1 MDKLIVEAEK
11 FTTSLLNEKLDTS
24 FLYHNLTHTQRVV
37 EKAKELAEQSGLND
51 SEKNILILA
60 TWLHDTGYTKNIK
73 SLNRLIQMAI
83 LNFQKPDKIV
93 LQKTTEFEAQ
103 FEFRPLEPGFGLT
116 IGNALRRVLL
126 SSLEGYAIVGIKV
139 EGAEHEFATLKGITE
154 DVTEIILNLKQVR
167 FKKIVDNDVA
177 SEKIT
182 LSIKNKTEFTA
193 GMIGEA
199 THAFEV
205 MNPELLIC
213 VMDSTAKLDI
223 EITISKGRG
232 YVPAEDNK
240 VKDSVFGLIPIDSIH
255 TPIKNV
261 KYHIENTRV
270 EQRTDFEKLI
280 MDVNTD
286 GTIHP
291 EEAVKQASRILI
303 QHLMIITDEN
313 ITFDNKEEKKEDMV
327 DEQTLQLRKILKT
340 PLEDL
345 DLSVRAF
352 NCLKAAK
359 INSLSELVQY
369 EQEDLMKFRNFGQK
383 SLSEIEQVLIERGLG
398 FGMDLSKLGLD
409 KEDY

>member
-1 MDKLIVEAEK
+1 
-11 FTTSLLNEKLDTS
+11 
-24 FLYHNLTHTQRVV
+24 
-37 EKAKELAEQSGLND
+37 
-51 SEKNILILA
+51 
-60 TWLHDTGYTKNIK
+60 
-73 SLNRLIQMAI
+73 MAI

-93 LQKTTEFEAQ
+93 LQKATEFEAQ
-103 FEFRPLEPGFGLT
+103 FEFRPLEPGYGVT

-126 SSLEGYAIVGIKV
+126 SSLEGFAIVGIRI
-139 EGAEHEFATLKGITE
+139 EGIDHEFATIKGITE
-154 DVTEIILNLKQVR
+154 DVLEIILNLKQVR
-167 FKKIVDNDVA
+167 FKKKVDHEVNQ
-177 SEKIT
+177 EKVT
-182 LSIKNKTEFTA
+182 LSIKNKSEFTA
-193 GMIGEA
+193 GMIGES
-199 THAFEV
+199 TQNFEI
-205 MNPELLIC
+205 MNPDLLIC
-213 VMDSTAKLDI
+213 ILDSSAKLDI
-223 EITISKGRG
+223 ELTVSKGRG

-240 VKDSVFGLIPIDSIH
+240 VKDAPFGYIPTDAIF

-261 KYHIENTRV
+261 KYAIENTRV
-270 EQRTDFEKLI
+270 EQRTDYEKLI
-280 MDVNTD
+280 MDVSTD

-313 ITFDNKEEKKEDMV
+313 ITFDNKEDKKEDVV
-327 DEQTLQLRKILKT
+327 DEQMLQLRKILKT

-383 SLSEIEQVLIERGLG
+383 SLAEIEQVLAERGLH

-409 KEDY
+409 KEEL

>member
-1 MDKLIVEAEK
+1 
-11 FTTSLLNEKLDTS
+11 
-24 FLYHNLTHTQRVV
+24 
-37 EKAKELAEQSGLND
+37 
-51 SEKNILILA
+51 
-60 TWLHDTGYTKNIK
+60 
-73 SLNRLIQMAI
+73 MAI
-83 LNFQKPDKIV
+83 FNFVKPDKIV
-93 LQKTTEFEAQ
+93 LQKATDFEAQ
-103 FEFRPLEPGFGLT
+103 FEFRPLEPGYGVT

-126 SSLEGYAIVGIKV
+126 NSLEGYAIIGINIS
-139 EGAEHEFATLKGITE
+139 GADHEFATLKGVTE

-167 FKKIVDNDVA
+167 FKSKIDQDIQT
-177 SEKIT
+177 EKVS
-182 LSIKNKTEFTA
+182 LSIKNKSEFTA

-199 THAFEV
+199 SPAFEV

-213 VMDSTAKLDI
+213 TLDSSAKLDI
-223 EITISKGRG
+223 DITIGKGRG
-232 YVPAEDNK
+232 YVPAEEQ
-240 VKDSVFGLIPIDSIH
+240 KDKSSQFGYIPVDAIY

-261 KYHIENTRV
+261 KYLIENTRV

-280 MDVNTD
+280 MEVITD

-313 ITFDNKEEKKEDMV
+313 ITFDSKEDKKEDLV
-327 DEQTLQLRKILKT
+327 DEQTLQLRKMLKT

-383 SLSEIEQVLIERGLG
+383 SLSEIDQVLHERGLS
-398 FGMDLSKLGLD
+398 FGMDLSKLKLD
-409 KEDY
+409 DE

>member
-1 MDKLIVEAEK
+1 
-11 FTTSLLNEKLDTS
+11 
-24 FLYHNLTHTQRVV
+24 
-37 EKAKELAEQSGLND
+37 
-51 SEKNILILA
+51 
-60 TWLHDTGYTKNIK
+60 
-73 SLNRLIQMAI
+73 MAI

-93 LQKTTEFEAQ
+93 LQKATEFEAQ
-103 FEFRPLEPGFGLT
+103 FEFRPLEPGFGVT

-126 SSLEGYAIVGIKV
+126 SSLEGYAIVGIRI
-139 EGAEHEFATLKGITE
+139 EGVDHEFATIKGITE
-154 DVTEIILNLKQVR
+154 DVLEIILNLKQVR
-167 FKKIVDNDVA
+167 FKKKVDHDVA
-177 SEKIT
+177 QEKIT
-182 LSIKNKTEFTA
+182 LSIKNKAEFTA

-199 THAFEV
+199 TQSFDI
-205 MNPELLIC
+205 MNPDLLIC
-213 VMDSTAKLDI
+213 ILDTSAKLDI
-223 EITISKGRG
+223 ELSIAKGRG

-240 VKDSVFGLIPIDSIH
+240 VKDAPFGYIPTDAIF

-261 KYHIENTRV
+261 KYAIENTRV
-270 EQRTDFEKLI
+270 EQRTDYEKLI
-280 MDVNTD
+280 MDVTTD

-313 ITFDNKEEKKEDMV
+313 ITFDNKEDKKEDVV
-327 DEQTLQLRKILKT
+327 DEQMLQLRKILKT

-383 SLSEIEQVLIERGLG
+383 SLAEIEQVLAERGLH

-409 KEDY
+409 KEEL

>member
-1 MDKLIVEAEK
+1 
-11 FTTSLLNEKLDTS
+11 
-24 FLYHNLTHTQRVV
+24 
-37 EKAKELAEQSGLND
+37 
-51 SEKNILILA
+51 
-60 TWLHDTGYTKNIK
+60 
-73 SLNRLIQMAI
+73 MAI
-83 LNFQKPDKIV
+83 LNFQKPDKII
-93 LQKTTEFEAQ
+93 LQKAGDFEAQ
-103 FEFRPLEPGFGLT
+103 FEFRPLEPGYGVT

-126 SSLEGYAIVGIKV
+126 SSLEGYAISGIII
-139 EGAEHEFATLKGITE
+139 EGAEHEFATMKGVVE

-167 FKKIVDNDVA
+167 FKKIVDHEVQH
-177 SEKIT
+177 EKIT
-182 LSIKNKTEFTA
+182 LNIKGKSEFTA

-199 THAFEV
+199 TSSFQV
-205 MNPELLIC
+205 MNPDLLIC
-213 VMDSTAKLDI
+213 TMDSTAKLNI
-223 EITISKGRG
+223 ELNITRGRG
-232 YVPAEDNK
+232 YVPADENK
-240 VKDSVFGLIPIDSIH
+240 QKDAAFGLIAIDSIY

-261 KYHIENTRV
+261 KYSIENTRV
-270 EQRTDFEKLI
+270 EQRTDYEKLL
-280 MDVNTD
+280 MEVKTD

-313 ITFDNKEEKKEDMV
+313 ITFDNKEEKKEDLV

-383 SLSEIEQVLIERGLG
+383 SLAEIEQVLHERGLH

-409 KEDY
+409 KEEL

>member
-1 MDKLIVEAEK
+1 
-11 FTTSLLNEKLDTS
+11 
-24 FLYHNLTHTQRVV
+24 
-37 EKAKELAEQSGLND
+37 
-51 SEKNILILA
+51 
-60 TWLHDTGYTKNIK
+60 
-73 SLNRLIQMAI
+73 MAI
-83 LNFQKPDKIV
+83 FNFVKPDKIV
-93 LQKTTEFEAQ
+93 LQKATDFEAQ
-103 FEFRPLEPGFGLT
+103 FEFRPLEPGYGVT

-126 SSLEGYAIVGIKV
+126 NSLEGYAITGINIA
-139 EGAEHEFATLKGITE
+139 GADHEFATLKGITE

-167 FKKIVDNDVA
+167 FKVIGDQDI
-177 SEKIT
+177 STEKVTI
-182 LSIKNKTEFTA
+182 SIKNKTEFTA
-193 GMIGEA
+193 GMIGDA
-199 THAFEV
+199 SPAFEV

-213 VMDSTAKLDI
+213 TLDNSAKLDM
-223 EITISKGRG
+223 EITIGKGRG
-232 YVPAEDNK
+232 YVPAEEHK
-240 VKDSVFGLIPIDSIH
+240 EKSSQFGHIAVDAIY

-261 KYHIENTRV
+261 KYLIENTRV

-280 MDVNTD
+280 MDVVTD

-313 ITFDNKEEKKEDMV
+313 ITFDTKEDKKEDMV
-327 DEQTLQLRKILKT
+327 DEQTLQLRKMLKT

-383 SLSEIEQVLIERGLG
+383 SLSEIDSVLQDRGLS
-398 FGMDLSKLGLD
+398 FGMDLSKLKLD
-409 KEDY
+409 DE